1 MKLHHALL
9 LLPIVGLVCLSAK
22 ANGEPGR
29 PPNVILFLVDDMG
42 WTDGGVFGSEYYET
56 PNIDA
61 FAKQAMRFTNAYA
74 HPLCSPS
81 RASILTGQEESRHG
95 ILSAHGHQEPEP
107 WGAQVYQA
115 ATPTDEYLLTK
126 SRRYL
131 DPDATT
137 LAEAFLGAGYRTAH
151 MGKWHLGL
159 TQEHW
164 PDQHGFE
171 VTFHSAPDPGPPG
184 STYFSPH
191 GVHADGKPGAARRV
205 GNIVDGPEGEHIDDR
220 LGTEAIK
227 YITEH
232 KDEPFYLNLWMY
244 DCHGPW
250 EAKQDLIQKFARKE
264 SGPDGHTNPVY
275 AAMLKTM
282 DDNFGRVMTA
292 LDELGIA
299 DNTIVVFFS
308 DNGGNTHSMSAS
320 EQKRKMANPK
330 SKTYGYTKIYNDY
343 AGLQYP
349 TKNLGLRDGK
359 GSLYE
364 GGERVPLMVRW
375 PEHIPAGS
383 VSETIVNNIDLYPT
397 LLELTG
403 QAEPENH
410 VIDGKSFAKVL
421 TEGVEATDQTS
432 VSYFPYHGG
441 GISVRDGDWKFIRRY
456 TRKPDS
462 YDGLVELFNLKD
474 DLAESK
480 NLAAEMPEKVAEL
493 DQFIKAHFER
503 TGGLPPKLNP
513 DFQPR
518 TTTSVGSRTPT
529 HGLVPKQCELESIDG
544 GIRVIAQGK
553 NPFLGTAQV
562 KLDGPITLRLQAR
575 GVDGKSGTGRVQW
588 RTQKQTEFPA
598 TGQTVDFE
606 VPESTTWQ
614 DITVQVPVE
623 GRSQL
628 LRLYVPATD
637 GLDIRSIRWKAQDG
651 KPVQWDFSTDA
662 R

>member
-1 MKLHHALL
+1 MTHRYALL
-9 LLPIVGLVCLSAK
+9 IACLACLVAPASA
-22 ANGEPGR
+22 EPGR
-29 PPNVILFLVDDMG
+29 PPNIILFLVDDMG

-61 FAKQAMRFTNAYA
+61 FATQAMRFTNAYA

-107 WGAQVYQA
+107 WGPQVYQP
-115 ATPTDEYLLTK
+115 ATPNNEYLLTK

-131 DPDATT
+131 DPNATT
-137 LAEAFLGAGYRTAH
+137 LAEAFLDAGYRTAH

-191 GVHADGKPGAARRV
+191 GVHPDGKPGGARRV
-205 GNIVDGPEGEHIDDR
+205 GNIVDGPKGEHIDDR

-232 KDEPFYLNLWMY
+232 QDEPFYLNLWMY

-250 EAKQDLIQKFARKE
+250 EAKLDVIQKFAKKE
-264 SGPDGHTNPVY
+264 SHSDGHTNPVY
-275 AAMLKTM
+275 GAMLKTM

-299 DNTIVVFFS
+299 DDTIVVFFS
-308 DNGGNTHSMSAS
+308 DNGGNTHSMGTS
-320 EQKRKMANPK
+320 EQKRNLANPK
-330 SKTYGYTKIYNDY
+330 HRAHGYTKIYNKY
-343 AGLQYP
+343 AGVQYP

-383 VSETIVNNIDLYPT
+383 RSDAIVNNIDLYPT

-403 QAEPENH
+403 QAEPDNH

-421 TEGVEATDQTS
+421 TEGDEGTGRTS

-441 GISVRDGDWKFIRRY
+441 GISARDGDWKLIQRY

-462 YDGLVELFNLKD
+462 YEGLVELFNLRD
-474 DLAESK
+474 DLGESR
-480 NLAAEMPEKVAEL
+480 NLAGEMPEKVAEL
-493 DQFIKAHFER
+493 GKFIDTHFKQ
-503 TGGLPPKLNP
+503 TGGLAPKPNL
-513 DFQPR
+513 DYQPGTVTPR
-518 TTTSVGSRTPT
+518 KSKSPT
-529 HGLVPKQCELESIDG
+529 HGLVPKQCRIESIDG
-544 GIRVIAQGK
+544 AIRVIAQGK
-553 NPFLGTAQV
+553 NPFLGTAQA
-562 KLDGPITLRLQAR
+562 KLEGPITLHLQAR
-575 GVDGKSGTGRVQW
+575 GIDGKSGTGRVQW
-588 RTQKQTEFPA
+588 RTQAQAEFPA
-598 TGQTVDFE
+598 TGQTVGFE
-606 VPESTTWQ
+606 VSASTTWQ

-623 GRSQL
+623 GRSGL
-628 LRLYVPATD
+628 LRLHVPASA
-637 GLDIRSIRWKAQDG
+637 GLDIRSISWKGQNE
-651 KPVQWDFSTDA
+651 KPVKWDFSTNETNE
-662 R
+662 

>member
-1 MKLHHALL
+1 MRLHHALL
-9 LLPIVGLVCLSAK
+9 LLPIVGLACLSSE
-22 ANGEPGR
+22 ANDERER
-29 PPNVILFLVDDMG
+29 PPSIILFLVDDMG
-42 WTDGGVFGSEYYET
+42 WTDGGVFGSDYYET
-56 PNIDA
+56 PNIDT

-95 ILSAHGHQEPEP
+95 ILSAHGHLEPEP
-107 WGAQVYQA
+107 WGAQVYQP
-115 ATPTDEYLLTK
+115 ATSRNEYLLTK
-126 SRRYL
+126 SRTYL
-131 DPDATT
+131 NPDATT
-137 LAEAFLGAGYRTAH
+137 LAEVFLDAGYRTAH

-191 GVHADGKPGAARRV
+191 GIHPDGKPGATRRV

-232 KDEPFYLNLWMY
+232 RDEPFYLNLWMY

-250 EAKQDLIQKFARKE
+250 EAKLDLIQKFAKKD
-264 SGPDGHTNPVY
+264 SQPDGHTNPVY

-282 DDNFGRVMTA
+282 DDNFGRVMKA

-299 DNTIVVFFS
+299 EDTIVVFFS
-308 DNGGNTHSMSAS
+308 DNGGNTHSMGAS
-320 EQKRKMANPK
+320 EQKRKVANPK
-330 SKTYGYTKIYNDY
+330 GKTYGSTKIYNDY
-343 AGLQYP
+343 AGVQYP
-349 TKNLGLRDGK
+349 TKNLGLRGGK
-359 GSLYE
+359 GKLYE

-375 PEHIPAGS
+375 PKHAPAGS

-403 QAEPENH
+403 QAEPDNH

-421 TEGVEATDQTS
+421 TEGEEGTCRTS

-441 GISVRDGDWKFIRRY
+441 GISVRDGDWKLIRRY
-456 TRKPDS
+456 TRRPDS

-474 DLAESK
+474 DLGESQ
-480 NLAAEMPEKVAEL
+480 NLAGEMPDKVAEL
-493 DQFIKAHFER
+493 DKLIEAHFEH
-503 TGGLPPKLNP
+503 TGGLPPKPNP
-513 DFQPR
+513 DFQPHLGAS
-518 TTTSVGSRTPT
+518 TKSGSPT
-529 HGLVPKQCELESIDG
+529 HGLVPKQSRIESIDG
-544 GIRVIAQGK
+544 AIRVIAQGK

-562 KLDGPITLRLQAR
+562 KLDGPITLHLQAR
-575 GVDGKSGTGRVQW
+575 GVYGKSGTGRVQW
-588 RTQKQTEFPA
+588 RTQEQTEFPA
-598 TGQTVDFE
+598 TGQTVDFK

-637 GLDIRSIRWKAQDG
+637 GLEIRAIRWTAQGG
-651 KPVQWDFSTDA
+651 KRVQWDFSTDQ
-662 R
+662 

>member
-1 MKLHHALL
+1 MRLCYALL
-9 LLPIVGLVCLSAK
+9 LMPIVSLACLSAEAK
-22 ANGEPGR
+22 DEPGR
-29 PPNVILFLVDDMG
+29 PPNIILFLVDDMG

-95 ILSAHGHQEPEP
+95 ILSAHGHLEPEP
-107 WGAQVYQA
+107 WGEQVFQP
-115 ATPTDEYLLTK
+115 ATSRNEYVLTK
-126 SRRYL
+126 SRTYL
-131 DPDATT
+131 NADATT
-137 LAEAFLGAGYRTAH
+137 LAEAFLNAGYRTAH

-159 TQEHW
+159 THEHW
-164 PDQHGFE
+164 PNQHGFD

-191 GVHADGKPGAARRV
+191 GIHPGGKPSATRRV

-232 KDEPFYLNLWMY
+232 KDEPFYLNLWMF

-250 EAKQDLIQKFARKE
+250 EAKLNLIREFAKKD
-264 SGPDGHTNPVY
+264 SQPDGHTNPVY
-275 AAMLKTM
+275 GAMLKTM

-299 DNTIVVFFS
+299 DDTIVVFFS
-308 DNGGNTHSMSAS
+308 DNGGNTHSMGVT

-330 SKTYGYTKIYNDY
+330 SKTYGYTKTYNDY
-343 AGLQYP
+343 AGVQYP
-349 TKNLGLRDGK
+349 TKNLGLRGGK
-359 GSLYE
+359 GELYE
-364 GGERVPLMVRW
+364 GGQRVPLMVRW
-375 PEHIPAGS
+375 PEYIPAGS
-383 VSETIVNNIDLYPT
+383 VSDAIVNNIDLYPT

-403 QAEPENH
+403 QDEPENH
-410 VIDGKSFAKVL
+410 VIDGKSIAKVL
-421 TEGVEATDQTS
+421 TEGDEAAGRTNM
-432 VSYFPYHGG
+432 SYFPYHGG
-441 GISVRDGDWKFIRRY
+441 GISVRDGDWKLIQRY

-462 YDGLVELFNLKD
+462 YDGLIELFNLKD
-474 DLAESK
+474 DLGESK

-493 DQFIKAHFER
+493 CNLIDMHFEH
-503 TGGLPPKLNP
+503 TGGLPPKPNP
-513 DFQPR
+513 GFQPG
-518 TTTSVGSRTPT
+518 TTAPT
-529 HGLVPKQCELESIDG
+529 KSKSPTQGLVPKQCRIESIDG

-553 NPFLGTAQV
+553 NPFVGTAQV
-562 KLDGPITLRLQAR
+562 KLHGPLTLQLQAR
-575 GVDGKSGTGRVQW
+575 GIDGKSGTGRVQW
-588 RTQKQTEFPA
+588 RTQGQAEFPA

-606 VPESTTWQ
+606 VNESTTWQ

-628 LRLYVPATD
+628 LRLYVPATG
-637 GLDIRSIRWKAQDG
+637 GLDIRSIRWTAESE
-651 KPVQWDFSTDA
+651 KPVQWDFSTDS

>member
-1 MKLHHALL
+1 MRLYCVLL
-9 LLPIVGLVCLSAK
+9 VLPICALACLSAT
-22 ANGEPGR
+22 ANAEPGR
-29 PPNVILFLVDDMG
+29 PPNIILFLVDDMG
-42 WTDGGVFGSEYYET
+42 WTDGGIFGSEYYET

-61 FAKQAMRFTNAYA
+61 FAEQAMRFTNAYA

-81 RASILTGQEESRHG
+81 RASIMTGQEESRHG

-107 WGAQVYQA
+107 WGPQVYQP
-115 ATPTDEYLLTK
+115 ATPKDEYLLTK

-137 LAEAFLGAGYRTAH
+137 LAEAFRDAGYRTAH

-164 PDQHGFE
+164 PGQHGFE

-191 GVHADGKPGAARRV
+191 GVHPDGKPGGARRV
-205 GNIVDGPEGEHIDDR
+205 GNIVDGPKGEHIDDR

-232 KDEPFYLNLWMY
+232 QDEPFYLNLWMY

-250 EAKQDLIQKFARKE
+250 EAKLDVIQKFAEKE
-264 SGPDGHTNPVY
+264 SHRDGHTNPVY
-275 AAMLKTM
+275 GAMLKTM
-282 DDNFGRVMTA
+282 DDNFGRIMTA

-299 DNTIVVFFS
+299 DDTIVVFFS
-308 DNGGNTHSMSAS
+308 DNGGNTHSMGAS
-320 EQKRKMANPK
+320 EQKRNLANPK
-330 SKTYGYTKIYNDY
+330 HRAHAYTKIYNKY
-343 AGLQYP
+343 AGIQHP
-349 TKNLGLRDGK
+349 TRNLGLRDGK

-383 VSETIVNNIDLYPT
+383 LSDAIVNNIDLYPT
-397 LLELTG
+397 LLELAG
-403 QAEPENH
+403 QAEPDNH
-410 VIDGKSFAKVL
+410 VIDGKSFARVL
-421 TEGVEATDQTS
+421 TEGIEGTSRTS

-441 GISVRDGDWKFIRRY
+441 GVSVRDGDWKLIQRY

-462 YDGLVELFNLKD
+462 YEGLVELFNLKD
-474 DLAESK
+474 DLGESR

-493 DQFIKAHFER
+493 SKLIDMHFQQ
-503 TGGLPPKLNP
+503 TGGLAPKPNP
-513 DFQPR
+513 DYQPG
-518 TTTSVGSRTPT
+518 TVTPTKSRSPT
-529 HGLVPKQCELESIDG
+529 HGLVPRQCRIESIDG
-544 GIRVIAQGK
+544 AIRVIAEGK

-562 KLDGPITLRLQAR
+562 KLEGPITLHLQAR
-575 GVDGKSGTGRVQW
+575 GVNGESGTGRVQW
-588 RTQKQTEFPA
+588 RTQGQTEFPA

-606 VPESTTWQ
+606 VSASTTWQ

-628 LRLYVPATD
+628 LRLHVPASA
-637 GLDIRSIRWKAQDG
+637 GLDIRSISWKARDG
-651 KPVQWDFSTDA
+651 KPVEWDFSTDQ
-662 R
+662 